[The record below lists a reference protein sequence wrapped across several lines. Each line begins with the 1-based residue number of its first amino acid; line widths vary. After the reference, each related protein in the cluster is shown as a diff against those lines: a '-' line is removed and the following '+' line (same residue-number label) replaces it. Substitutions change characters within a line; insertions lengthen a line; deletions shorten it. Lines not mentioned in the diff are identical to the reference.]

1 MPAHPRERRSAD
13 AGCRDPA
20 IFAITT
26 DAFLVFTSNVFAIL
40 GLRSLYFALA
50 GMIDRFKYLQ
60 VSLSLVLVV
69 IGVKMMTH
77 GWLKSWLGRV
87 ILGAL

>member
-50 GMIDRFKYLQ
+50 AMLDMFRCLKVALA
-60 VSLSLVLVV
+60 VV
-69 IGVKMMTH
+69 PAA
-77 GWLKSWLGRV
+77 LGT
-87 ILGAL
+87 